1 MSDSELLD
9 ALEDKHGRDRER
21 RLERIERWVRFIEE
35 NPPEVW
41 GEQQNR
47 LVDSQLQSARE
58 SGLDAAH
65 YRRVER
71 AGREHSE

>member
-1 MSDSELLD
+1 MSNSERPDTL
-9 ALEDKHGRDRER
+9 ADKHEHDREG
-21 RLERIERWVRFIEE
+21 RLEHIKFWVAFIEDH
-35 NPPEVW
+35 PPDVW
-41 GEQQNR
+41 GPQQNA

-71 AGREHSE
+71 AGRER